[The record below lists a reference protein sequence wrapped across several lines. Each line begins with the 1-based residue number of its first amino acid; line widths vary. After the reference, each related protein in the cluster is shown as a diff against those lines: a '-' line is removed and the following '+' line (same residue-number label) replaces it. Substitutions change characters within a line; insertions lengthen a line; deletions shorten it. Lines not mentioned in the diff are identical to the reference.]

1 MKRLIVF
8 SAILFPTVAEQLLV
22 AKEQKKPADL
32 FAVLFELPAL
42 LDVLLTTTREEFI
55 ASTACPICLL
65 YTSDAADE

>member
-1 MKRLIVF
+1 MKRPIVF
-8 SAILFPTVAEQLLV
+8 LAIIFAALAEQPLV

-55 ASTACPICLL
+55 ASTACPIIRGN
-65 YTSDAADE
+65 

>member
-8 SAILFPTVAEQLLV
+8 SAILFPTVAEQPLV

-42 LDVLLTTTREEFI
+42 FDLLLTTTREEII
-55 ASTACPICLL
+55 ASTACPILCGN
-65 YTSDAADE
+65 